1 MCYLI
6 LSGGPGSNPASESGC
21 LPEVPRLFDILPVWS
36 PHFLTLPVF
45 RECLAIV
52 CGGGTLPTPPPHAIV
67 PSSLEQSLACVSQ
80 LPPPFPHQ
88 EPAGSGKSP
97 SLFDSF
103 LSDPGLPSGPL
114 LSGPAIRFQCL
125 PEVLGSSGR
134 KQGSLTARDRL
145 ECRKPGFYFCL

>member
-1 MCYLI
+1 MCDLI
-6 LSGGPGSNPASESGC
+6 LTGGPGSNPASESGC

-36 PHFLTLPVF
+36 PPLPHPACVQGAPGH
-45 RECLAIV
+45 CV
-52 CGGGTLPTPPPHAIV
+52 CGGTLPTPPPHAIV

-80 LPPPFPHQ
+80 LPPPFLHQ

-114 LSGPAIRFQCL
+114 LSGPAIRLQRL
-125 PEVLGSSGR
+125 PEALGSSGR
-134 KQGSLTARDRL
+134 KQGSLTAGDRL
-145 ECRKPGFYFCL
+145 QRRKPGFYFCL